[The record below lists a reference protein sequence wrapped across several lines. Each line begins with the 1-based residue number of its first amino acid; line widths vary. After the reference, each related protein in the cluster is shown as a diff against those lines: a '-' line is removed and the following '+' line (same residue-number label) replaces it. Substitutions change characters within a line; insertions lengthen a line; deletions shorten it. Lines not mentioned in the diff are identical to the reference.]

1 MISNLVYILKKVKDW
16 IKEKIF
22 KKKEFKNPI
31 LISTMTRSGTWY
43 NREFYYFYNELLKG
57 RKKKDIFNN
66 MVATHKK
73 LKYRIPT
80 DMNKLGFDIMFIQH
94 WLCPGF
100 VENYNG
106 KYKKK
111 WNELNFYSSH
121 VPGKFTEYMKLK
133 NVEEKV
139 NPYKNSNSKV
149 IFYFRNPLDQNVA
162 YFKGIQDHKDRNL
175 LSYMNKETNKREYFK
190 NISHFLKTVGM
201 DMYIKH
207 FLSFKLTEELFPNNI
222 LLMSYENMVRDPEEN
237 FIKSLKFLGH
247 NIKLKKYESEFF
259 EALDLSSKESI
270 MALEKRYGHAI
281 SRSFN
286 TNNAKHIKD
295 AKVGKWEGILNDDDL
310 KYIDLRLNEFGL
322 KLDNFQIN

>member
-1 MISNLVYILKKVKDW
+1 MILNLNNILKKFNNR
-16 IKEKIF
+16 IKEKIYE
-22 KKKEFKNPI
+22 KKEFKNPI
-31 LISTMTRSGTWY
+31 LISTIPRSGTWY
-43 NREFYYFYNELLKG
+43 NREFYYFYSELLKG
-57 RKKKDIFNN
+57 KKKRDIFDNMLKTRKKI
-66 MVATHKK
+66 
-73 LKYRIPT
+73 KYRIPM
-80 DMNKLGFDIMFIQH
+80 DIDKLGFDIVFIQH

-100 VENYNG
+100 IENYNG

-111 WNELNFYSSH
+111 WDELIFYSNH
-121 VPGKFTEYMKLK
+121 VPGNFTNYMKLK

-139 NPYKNSNSKV
+139 NPYKNRNSKL
-149 IFYFRNPLDQNVA
+149 IFYYRNPLDQNVSF
-162 YFKGIQDHKDRNL
+162 FKGIQNHKDKNL
-175 LSYMNKETNKREYFK
+175 LSFFNKKTNEREYFK
-190 NISHFLKTVGM
+190 DISHFLRTVGM

-207 FLSFKLTEELFPNNI
+207 FLSFKLVEELFPNNV
-222 LLMSYENMVRDPEEN
+222 LLMSYENLVNDPEEN
-237 FIKSLKFLGH
+237 FIKALKFLGH

-286 TNNAKHIKD
+286 NNNAKHIKD